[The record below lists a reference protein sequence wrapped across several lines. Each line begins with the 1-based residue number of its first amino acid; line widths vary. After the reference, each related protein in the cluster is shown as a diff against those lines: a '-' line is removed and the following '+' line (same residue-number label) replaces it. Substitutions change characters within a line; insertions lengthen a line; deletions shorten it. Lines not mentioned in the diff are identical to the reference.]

1 MAVRKTLQ
9 RQLLSPSYRPEVRG
23 EIGAFQQQ
31 VKGIEQT
38 SNLLNQMSN
47 FFFKEMETRVVEEG
61 AMLGAANPITIE
73 ELKKAA
79 QTGEDV
85 TDRLGYGAKGQAAR
99 KTAFQVLQ
107 HEMEME
113 ASRDYQNFMTK
124 ASQDQLSSQE
134 IADGLD
140 AITIGYTDLLKG
152 VDPIIKYNTKAKLSV
167 ITSDL
172 YSDYLQDEIKKQNS
186 IIALKQVRDLEQDI
200 ENIIPMMNL
209 ALRENKPQEIAP
221 MISNYRTQVEGA
233 IFNTAMTDANKLKG
247 IKEANSNIDSAII
260 RTMTK
265 YSQDNNIDLST
276 FIKNFRQSA
285 KVVNDKI
292 VYNVKNPD
300 LSSLV
305 NSLSRTGQNNL
316 TDELKAELDK
326 QIEIATIQSNQNVE
340 VADAAVAQIKQETD
354 KFLVNYEDGDV
365 IPLEVQNNVNMLK
378 KYNST
383 EYEKYSQKL
392 TDIQSDYAI
401 EIDTTLVSSLEQQI
415 DTLEG
420 IEMDELYTYKP
431 RLTRD
436 DFLRFKEDVAKKQ
449 NEEIKRFVK
458 TVSTGP
464 KYAASHPEYQG
475 DLTGVLVFSEEQ
487 KAVKE
492 KRKFIQDQMELESE
506 RASVAGESFNA
517 FDFYNKLKSDPQH
530 TEFFKDPLGAGKG
543 AEKIAKFTQNILQD
557 NFGDL
562 NSIGF
567 FRGVVSN
574 TDTIE
579 YYEEISKNFNESMR
593 KKALKQGT
601 LDTYKAATRLVNQRL
616 QELRKNK

>member
-1 MAVRKTLQ
+1 MAVRKKLQ
-9 RQLLSPSYRPEVRG
+9 RELLSPSYRPSASAEAG
-23 EIGAFQQQ
+23 MFEQQASGMSQ
-31 VKGIEQT
+31 LA
-38 SNLLNQMSN
+38 SSLNQMSK
-47 FFFKEMETRVVEEG
+47 FFYKEMETRVVEEG

-85 TDRLGYGAKGQAAR
+85 TGRLGYGAKGQAAR
-99 KTAFQVLQ
+99 ETAFQVLQ

-140 AITIGYTDLLKG
+140 AITIGYTDLLKE
-152 VDPIIKYNTKAKLSV
+152 VDPVVKYNTKAKLSV

-172 YSDYLQDEIKKQNS
+172 YSNYLQDEIKKQNS

-200 ENIIPMMNL
+200 ENVRPMMNL

-221 MISNYRTQVEGA
+221 MLAKYRTQIEGA
-233 IFNTAMTDANKLKG
+233 ILNTAMTDANKRKG
-247 IKEANSNIDSAII
+247 IKEANSAIDSEII
-260 RTMTK
+260 KTMTK

-276 FIKNFRQSA
+276 FIKNFKQSA

-316 TDELKAELDK
+316 TDELNSELDK
-326 QIEIATIQSNQNVE
+326 QIQITTLQSNQNQE

-354 KFLVNYEDGDV
+354 KFLVNYQDGAD
-365 IPLEVQNNVNMLK
+365 IPLEVRNNVNMLK

-383 EYEKYSQKL
+383 EYKKYSQKL

-415 DTLEG
+415 GTLEG

-475 DLTGVLVFSEEQ
+475 DLTGYLVFSEEQ

-492 KRKFIQDQMELESE
+492 KRRFIQDQMELESE
-506 RASVAGESFNA
+506 RASAAGESFNA

-543 AEKIAKFTQNILQD
+543 AQKIAEFTQNILIT

-579 YYEEISKNFNESMR
+579 YYEEISKNFNNNIVT
-593 KKALKQGT
+593 KARELGK
-601 LDTYKAATRLVNQRL
+601 LNTYRAAQRLVAQRL
-616 QELRKNK
+616 EDLRKNK

>member
-1 MAVRKTLQ
+1 
-9 RQLLSPSYRPEVRG
+9 
-23 EIGAFQQQ
+23 
-31 VKGIEQT
+31 
-38 SNLLNQMSN
+38 
-47 FFFKEMETRVVEEG
+47 
-61 AMLGAANPITIE
+61 
-73 ELKKAA
+73 
-79 QTGEDV
+79 
-85 TDRLGYGAKGQAAR
+85 
-99 KTAFQVLQ
+99 
-107 HEMEME
+107 
-113 ASRDYQNFMTK
+113 
-124 ASQDQLSSQE
+124 
-134 IADGLD
+134 
-140 AITIGYTDLLKG
+140 
-152 VDPIIKYNTKAKLSV
+152 
-167 ITSDL
+167 
-172 YSDYLQDEIKKQNS
+172 
-186 IIALKQVRDLEQDI
+186 
-200 ENIIPMMNL
+200 MMNL

-616 QELRKNK
+616 QELRKKK

>member
-1 MAVRKTLQ
+1 MAVRKKLQ
-9 RQLLSPSYRPEVRG
+9 RELLSPSYRPSASAEAG
-23 EIGAFQQQ
+23 MFEQQASGMSQ
-31 VKGIEQT
+31 LA
-38 SNLLNQMSN
+38 SSLNQMSK
-47 FFFKEMETRVVEEG
+47 FFYKEMETRVVEEG

-85 TDRLGYGAKGQAAR
+85 TGRLGYGAKGQAAR
-99 KTAFQVLQ
+99 ETAFQVLQ

-140 AITIGYTDLLKG
+140 AITIGYTDLLKE
-152 VDPIIKYNTKAKLSV
+152 VDPVVKYNTKAKLSV

-172 YSDYLQDEIKKQNS
+172 YSNYLQDEIKKQNS

-200 ENIIPMMNL
+200 ENVRPMMNL

-221 MISNYRTQVEGA
+221 MLAKYRTQIEGA
-233 IFNTAMTDANKLKG
+233 ILNTAMTDANKRKG
-247 IKEANSNIDSAII
+247 IKEANSAIDSEII
-260 RTMTK
+260 KTMTK

-276 FIKNFRQSA
+276 FIKNFKQSA

-316 TDELKAELDK
+316 TDELNSELDK
-326 QIEIATIQSNQNVE
+326 QIQITTLQSNQNQE

-354 KFLVNYEDGDV
+354 KFLVNYQDGAD
-365 IPLEVQNNVNMLK
+365 IPLEVRNNVNMLK

-383 EYEKYSQKL
+383 EYKKYSQKL

-415 DTLEG
+415 GTLEG

-475 DLTGVLVFSEEQ
+475 DLTGVLDFSEEQ

-492 KRKFIQDQMELESE
+492 KRRFIQDQMELESE
-506 RASVAGESFNA
+506 RASAAGESFNA

-530 TEFFKDPLGAGKG
+530 TEFFKDPLGAGK
-543 AEKIAKFTQNILQD
+543 AAQKIAESTQNILIT

-574 TDTIE
+574 TNTIE
-579 YYEEISKNFNESMR
+579 YYEEISKNFNTNVIT
-593 KKALKQGT
+593 KARELGK
-601 LDTYKAATRLVNQRL
+601 LNTYRAAQRLVAQRL
-616 QELRKNK
+616 EDLRKNK

>member
-1 MAVRKTLQ
+1 MATRRTLQ
-9 RQLLSPSYRPEVRG
+9 RQFFSPSYSPSASAEAG
-23 EIGAFQQQ
+23 MFEQQASGMSQ
-31 VKGIEQT
+31 LA
-38 SNLLNQMSN
+38 SSLNQMSN
-47 FFFKEMETRVVEEG
+47 FFYKEMETRAVEEG
-61 AMLGAANPITIE
+61 QLLGAANPITID
-73 ELKKAA
+73 ELKKSAK
-79 QTGEDV
+79 TGEDV
-85 TDRLGYGAKGQAAR
+85 TDRLGYGAKGKAAR
-99 KTAFQVLQ
+99 GAAFKVLQ

-124 ASQDQLSSQE
+124 ASQEQLSSQE

-140 AITIGYTDLLKG
+140 AITMGYTDLLKG
-152 VDPIIKYNTKAKLSV
+152 VDATVKYNTKAKLSV
-167 ITSDL
+167 ITNDL
-172 YSDYLQDEIKKQNS
+172 YSDYLNDEIKKQNS
-186 IIALKQVRDLEQDI
+186 IIALKQVRDLQQDI
-200 ENIIPMMNL
+200 ENVRPMMNL

-221 MISNYRTQVEGA
+221 MLAKYRTQIEGA
-233 IFNTAMTDANKLKG
+233 ILNTAMTDANKLKG
-247 IKEANSNIDSAII
+247 IKEANSAIDSEII

-316 TDELKAELDK
+316 TDELNSELDK
-326 QIEIATIQSNQNVE
+326 QIQIATLQSNQNKE

-354 KFLVNYEDGDV
+354 KFLVNYEDGDD

-383 EYEKYSQKL
+383 EYKKYSQKL

-401 EIDTTLVSSLEQQI
+401 EIDTTLVSSLERQI

-420 IEMDELYTYKP
+420 IEMDKLYEYKP

-436 DFLRFKEDVAKKQ
+436 DFLRFKENVAKKQ

-475 DLTGVLVFSEEQ
+475 DLTGVLVFTEEQ
-487 KAVKE
+487 QAVKE
-492 KRKFIQDQMELESE
+492 KRRFIQDQMELESE
-506 RASVAGESFNA
+506 RASDSGEPFNA

-530 TEFFKDPLGAGKG
+530 TEFFRDPLGAGQA
-543 AEKIAKFTQNILQD
+543 AETIAKTTQNFI
-557 NFGDL
+557 NNHFGNL
-562 NSIGF
+562 NSLGF
-567 FRGVVSN
+567 FRNVVSN

-579 YYEEISKNFNESMR
+579 YYEEISKNINESMR

-601 LDTYKAATRLVNQRL
+601 FDTYKAATRLVNQRL

>member
-1 MAVRKTLQ
+1 MS
-9 RQLLSPSYRPEVRG
+9 QLASS
-23 EIGAFQQQ
+23 
-31 VKGIEQT
+31 
-38 SNLLNQMSN
+38 LNQMSK
-47 FFFKEMETRVVEEG
+47 FFYKEMETRVVEEG

-85 TDRLGYGAKGQAAR
+85 TGRLGYGAKGQAAR
-99 KTAFQVLQ
+99 ETAFQVLQ

-140 AITIGYTDLLKG
+140 AITIGYTDLLKE
-152 VDPIIKYNTKAKLSV
+152 VDPVVKYNTKAKLSV

-172 YSDYLQDEIKKQNS
+172 YSNYLQDEIKKQNS

-200 ENIIPMMNL
+200 ENVRPMMNL

-221 MISNYRTQVEGA
+221 MLAKYRTQIEGA
-233 IFNTAMTDANKLKG
+233 ILNTAMTDANKRKG
-247 IKEANSNIDSAII
+247 IKEANSAIDSEII
-260 RTMTK
+260 KTMTK

-276 FIKNFRQSA
+276 FIKNFKQSA

-316 TDELKAELDK
+316 TDELNSELDK
-326 QIEIATIQSNQNVE
+326 QIQITTLQSNQNQE

-354 KFLVNYEDGDV
+354 KFLVNYQDGAD
-365 IPLEVQNNVNMLK
+365 IPLEVRNNVNMLK

-383 EYEKYSQKL
+383 EYKKYSQKL

-415 DTLEG
+415 GTLEG

-475 DLTGVLVFSEEQ
+475 DLTGVLDFSEEQ

-492 KRKFIQDQMELESE
+492 KRRFIQDQMELESE
-506 RASVAGESFNA
+506 RASAAGESFNA

-530 TEFFKDPLGAGKG
+530 TEFFKDPLGAGK
-543 AEKIAKFTQNILQD
+543 AAQKIAESTQNILIT

-574 TDTIE
+574 TNTIE
-579 YYEEISKNFNESMR
+579 YYEEISKNFNTNVIT
-593 KKALKQGT
+593 KARELGK
-601 LDTYKAATRLVNQRL
+601 LNTYRAAQRLVAQRL
-616 QELRKNK
+616 EDLRKNK